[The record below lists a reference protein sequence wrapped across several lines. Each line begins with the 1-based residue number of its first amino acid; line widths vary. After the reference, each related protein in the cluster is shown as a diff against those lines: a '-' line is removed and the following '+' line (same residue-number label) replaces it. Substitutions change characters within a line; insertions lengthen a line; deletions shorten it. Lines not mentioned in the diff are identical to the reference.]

1 VINQYREIATL
12 ANLEL
17 FALEAEVFS
26 LLRGLVNEDQK
37 GTLAIIDIGAQSTT
51 CNIVEK
57 KVLKMSHSFDMGGN
71 EFAKII
77 SKGLNLEYPQA
88 EEFKQKYGISGEREE
103 VKQVL
108 FPLIDMILLEIQK
121 IFDNFYRQGGK
132 EVEKV
137 ILAGGIALM
146 PGLKEYF
153 AENLK
158 KETEIASPFS
168 NLFYPPILEST
179 LKEMG
184 PSYAIAVGAALR
196 GLEY

>member
-1 VINQYREIATL
+1 
-12 ANLEL
+12 
-17 FALEAEVFS
+17 
-26 LLRGLVNEDQK
+26 
-37 GTLAIIDIGAQSTT
+37 
-51 CNIVEK
+51 
-57 KVLKMSHSFDMGGN
+57 MSHSFDMGGN

-88 EEFKQKYGISGEREE
+88 EEFKQKYGISGGRDE

-108 FPLIDMILLEIQK
+108 LPLIDMILLEIQK

-158 KETEIASPFS
+158 KETEIANPFS

-184 PSYAIAVGAALR
+184 PSYTIAVGAALR